1 MTLSKI
7 KRRHRLWPE
16 AEKRRI
22 VAETLEPGASVS
34 VVARRNDVNANMVF
48 CWRKAFGAGAAK
60 ALSNAPA
67 FVPVRI
73 GDDQAA
79 RLAEI
84 ASGTKLT
91 ASANAG
97 RMELRLAD
105 GVRIIVGADVDE
117 AALARVVGVL
127 VRR

>member
-34 VVARRNDVNANMVF
+34 VVARRTDVNANMGF
-48 CWRKAFGAGAAK
+48 CWRKAFGTGAANSL
-60 ALSNAPA
+60 ASAPA
-67 FVPVRI
+67 FVPVLI

-79 RLAEI
+79 KPAEI
-84 ASGTKLT
+84 ANGTKLT

-97 RMELRLAD
+97 RMELRLAG